1 MSTRNHG
8 LVFLWLFGLSSTK
21 IAVHNDFYTQLPHP
35 MFSSLCRSSSL
46 VSECWSSSRGRVSCR
61 SARDLGSPAAA
72 LSLNV
77 LGQGAWEGSEELRDS
92 VTASALPQ
100 KSSTSSFINADTTN
114 CAQHRVCAGEAV
126 QIYIHRDHQHPSGA
140 GWHGVQSNKLLGSE
154 ELPLTNWFFVKTS
167 MST

>member
-1 MSTRNHG
+1 MDLFSCG
-8 LVFLWLFGLSSTK
+8 FLVLVQPQ

-35 MFSSLCRSSSL
+35 MFSSLCRSFSL

-100 KSSTSSFINADTTN
+100 KSSTSSFINADTTS
-114 CAQHRVCAGEAV
+114 CAQHRVCRGGCADLRSQGPPASIRGWLTWSAV
-126 QIYIHRDHQHPSGA
+126 KQALGKWGA
-140 GWHGVQSNKLLGSE
+140 PTRKLI
-154 ELPLTNWFFVKTS
+154 FC
-167 MST
+167 